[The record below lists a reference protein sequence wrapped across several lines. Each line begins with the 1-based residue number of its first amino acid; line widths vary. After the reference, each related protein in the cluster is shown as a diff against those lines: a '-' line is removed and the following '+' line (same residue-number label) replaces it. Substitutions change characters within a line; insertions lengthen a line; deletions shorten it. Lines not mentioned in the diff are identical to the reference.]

1 MSELPVRVMV
11 LDTWDEIPLAVSPE
25 LPIVELKRR
34 ALVAAKVRRPAERYE
49 VKFRGAVVPEGDSTV
64 AEVGLVPNSQLIVL
78 PSRRRPAR

>member
-25 LPIVELKRR
+25 LPIVELKRQ
-34 ALVAAKVRRPAERYE
+34 ALAAARVRRPAERYE

-64 AEVGLVPNSQLIVL
+64 AQVGLLPNSQLIVL

>member
-1 MSELPVRVMV
+1 MSALPVRVMV

-25 LPIVELKRR
+25 TPIVEIKRQ
-34 ALVAAKVRRPAERYE
+34 ALAAAKVRRPAERYQ

-78 PSRRRPAR
+78 STRRRPSR